1 MRSYGLHVESFT
13 LDSIEV
19 SRVLNYPK
27 QVPQPTI
34 GYSAQFWRQNY
45 LCLCAGMLLSFVR
58 FSFLNLNNRF

>member
-27 QVPQPTI
+27 QVTQPTI
-34 GYSAQFWRQNY
+34 GSLAQFWPQNG
-45 LCLCAGMLLSFVR
+45 LCFMCSNAFKFCALFIFEFELK
-58 FSFLNLNNRF
+58 